1 MHLTRWSSCLLGLS
15 CLVLV
20 RPLEAQSHEIRWWE
34 AAAAVGTIGV
44 VSLFDRHLD
53 DWFQDRRSPNSD
65 RLAKVFRHGGQP
77 EVFLTVGGGIF
88 AAGVVTG
95 RPNLR
100 RSGERV
106 LASLALAGITTL
118 AIKRTMGRL
127 RPNAATDP
135 YVFKPFSHNDAFPSG
150 HSTMAFALA
159 ASLSEEIHNRWVSA
173 GLYLGATGTAWSRL
187 NDHLHWT
194 SDVLAGAAVGITS
207 AKLMEGRWRI
217 FGLDPPKFLFDPHSA
232 RLEWHVAF

>member
-1 MHLTRWSSCLLGLS
+1 FRRVLFRSGWSSCLIGLS

-53 DWFQDRRSPNSD
+53 DWFQDRRSSNSD
-65 RLAKVFRHGGQP
+65 RLAKVFRRGGQP
-77 EVFLTVGGGIF
+77 EVFLTVGGGVF

-106 LASLALAGITTL
+106 VASLALAGIAAL
-118 AIKRTMGRL
+118 AINGTVDRVCDQL
-127 RPNAATDP
+127 ETDP
-135 YVFKPFSHNDAFPSG
+135 SG
-150 HSTMAFALA
+150 F
-159 ASLSEEIHNRWVSA
+159 ID
-173 GLYLGATGTAWSRL
+173 LYT
-187 NDHLHWT
+187 H
-194 SDVLAGAAVGITS
+194 
-207 AKLMEGRWRI
+207 
-217 FGLDPPKFLFDPHSA
+217 
-232 RLEWHVAF
+232 